1 MYINEFSKIFYSS
14 ECEVLLDEIKK
25 LRDSFTD
32 WSSIIKEAKFLDA
45 IAVYP
50 EYHDNKIRIQGI
62 FEDLDKQNVLSKEAY
77 LDILDNE
84 VNVVTKALQD
94 AEKLENY
101 ERKENLC
108 LAINNYLVKVE
119 IVRRDI
125 YDK

>member
-14 ECEVLLDEIKK
+14 ECDVLLDEIKK

-32 WSSIIKEAKFLDA
+32 WSYIIKEAKFLDA

-108 LAINNYLVKVE
+108 LSINNYLVKVE